1 MSTQRIFIS
10 NRSQAVLVCQQ
21 CGATKTVNV
30 EPESV
35 RGKPVR
41 VNCKS
46 CGHSFEV
53 VFDTRSRYRKGTAL
67 KGHYFGKAQVEDQSG
82 HLVIS
87 NLSLGGLKFQ
97 PKGKTTFAVGDSLT
111 IEFTLDDPHKTPI
124 RTEAVVK
131 SVMDQDIGVEFTALD
146 EHTRKILGF
155 YLMP

>member
-1 MSTQRIFIS
+1 MSTQKIFIS
-10 NRSQAVLVCQQ
+10 NKSQAVLVCQQ

-30 EPESV
+30 EVNSV

-67 KGHYFGKAQVEDQSG
+67 KGHYYGKAQVEDQSG

-87 NLSLGGLKFQ
+87 DLSLGGLKFQ
-97 PKGKTTFAVGDSLT
+97 PKGKTTFTVGDSLT
-111 IEFTLDDPHKTPI
+111 VEFTLDDPHKTSI
-124 RTEAVVK
+124 RTEAVIK
-131 SVMDQDIGVEFTALD
+131 SVMDQDIGVEFAALD
-146 EHTRKILGF
+146 EHTRKVLGF